1 MKNTAE
7 DRFAEAARLF
17 SENEA
22 MFGHQRQDKEK
33 ANLYRGLAAL
43 AEGLAFLEQ
52 STGGQNHETK
62 NRISPG
68 QDAGRARNPAI
79 SLSQSTKPRMSSWH
93 GEPRRGDRD
102 RRESV

>member
-7 DRFAEAARLF
+7 DRFEEAARLF

-43 AEGLAFLEQ
+43 AEGLAFLQQ
-52 STGGQNHETK
+52 STVGENHETK

-68 QDAGRARNPAI
+68 QHPASI
-79 SLSQSTKPRMSSWH
+79 RPR
-93 GEPRRGDRD
+93 
-102 RRESV
+102 

>member
-52 STGGQNHETK
+52 STGEQNHETK

-68 QDAGRARNPAI
+68 QHPASI
-79 SLSQSTKPRMSSWH
+79 RPR
-93 GEPRRGDRD
+93 
-102 RRESV
+102 